1 MSTDLLGEGFKQ
13 QFQGCGHKPLD
24 DHGARVVLQQ
34 FEGGG
39 REQIKS
45 ALHTMAGH
53 ATQALVPT
61 LSQHRENLRDVAS
74 ALKNGTFEVAD
85 LGSLI
90 AGGQYQTA
98 RVGLQAGQAVADA
111 SIIAVYQEALGSE
124 RARSDGNFRSWMVG
138 TTLAAL
144 RMSTR
149 PQAGVELL
157 KSIVGDLSLRN
168 ELLSNSPSQLRYVVI
183 VAAPS
188 LCMPQLFDVYGPAI
202 MYGSAEERGAALLH
216 VAQVPAIKA
225 VLRGQGKVLPDSII
239 NRAQQ
244 WVEAL
249 EFALDVPGVGFLIP
263 PNKENQTKTSATRSQ
278 VEGVVSALRAT
289 VGGGQSAS
297 HGAVSRSGV
306 VTGAAA
312 PRNGSSS
319 AVNNSGDAHVCGAS
333 CALHNKNLISV

>member
-45 ALHTMAGH
+45 ALHTIAGH

-61 LSQHRENLRDVAS
+61 LSRYRENLRDVAS
-74 ALKNGTFEVAD
+74 ALKNGTFEVAEF
-85 LGSLI
+85 GSLV
-90 AGGQYQTA
+90 AGVQYQTA
-98 RVGLQAGQAVADA
+98 RVGQQKGQAVAEA
-111 SIIAVYQEALGSE
+111 SIIDVYQRALGSE
-124 RARSDGNFRSWMVG
+124 RVLSDRNFRSWMVG

-144 RMSTR
+144 RISTR

-157 KSIVGDLSLRN
+157 NSIVADPSLRN
-168 ELLSNSPSQLRYVVI
+168 ELFSNRLSQLRYVVI

-225 VLRGQGKVLPDSII
+225 AFEKQGKVLPDGIVDWA
-239 NRAQQ
+239 RQ
-244 WVEAL
+244 WIDALKVAL
-249 EFALDVPGVGFLIP
+249 EVPGVEFLIP
-263 PNKENQTKTSATRSQ
+263 PNKENQTKTPATRSQ